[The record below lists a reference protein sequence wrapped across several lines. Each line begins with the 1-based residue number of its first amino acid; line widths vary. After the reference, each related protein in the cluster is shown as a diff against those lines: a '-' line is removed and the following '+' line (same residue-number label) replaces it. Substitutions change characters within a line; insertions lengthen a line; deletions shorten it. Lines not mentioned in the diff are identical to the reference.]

1 MTELPLLDPPPRQF
15 RKTMRI
21 RGIRTSIKLEPS
33 FWNYLEEMAA
43 QHGMRLSVLVGQMA
57 AASGQSVNFASTL
70 RTAALVH
77 AQRRAAQLQH
87 ELERRLAG
95 GTSGDLLRIMEACP
109 LPVLF
114 LDTERRIRAVNPSLV
129 AWLNLDARA
138 ILGQRLDSVMLLQAP
153 SLKEAWMALAGG
165 ARSRLDL
172 RAIYVSPGRVRTAQ
186 ATALA
191 LSGPEEGQPGGF
203 VMLFTTS

>member
-1 MTELPLLDPPPRQF
+1 MNELPLLDPPRQF

-43 QHGMRLSVLVGQMA
+43 QRGMRLSVLVGQMA
-57 AASGQSVNFASTL
+57 AASGQSANFASTL
-70 RTAALVH
+70 RTAALAD
-77 AQRRAAQLQH
+77 AQRRAAQLQQA
-87 ELERRLAG
+87 LERCSAG
-95 GTSGDLLRIMEACP
+95 GTNGDLLRIMEACP
-109 LPVLF
+109 LPALF
-114 LDTERRIRAVNPSLV
+114 LDAERRIRAANPALA

-153 SLKEAWMALAGG
+153 GLKEAWTALAGG
-165 ARSRLDL
+165 IRPRLDL

-186 ATALA
+186 AVALA
-191 LSGPEEGQPGGF
+191 LSAPAEGQAGGF